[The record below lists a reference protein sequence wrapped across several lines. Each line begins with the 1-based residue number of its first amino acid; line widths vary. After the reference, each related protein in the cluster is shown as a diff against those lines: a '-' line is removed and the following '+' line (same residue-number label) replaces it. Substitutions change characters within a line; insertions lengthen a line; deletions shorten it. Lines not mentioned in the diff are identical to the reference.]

1 VGSSQ
6 LIYYERKK
14 RGISKKVETDEEE
27 ERENAT

>member
-1 VGSSQ
+1 
-6 LIYYERKK
+6 LIYYERKT

>member
-1 VGSSQ
+1 